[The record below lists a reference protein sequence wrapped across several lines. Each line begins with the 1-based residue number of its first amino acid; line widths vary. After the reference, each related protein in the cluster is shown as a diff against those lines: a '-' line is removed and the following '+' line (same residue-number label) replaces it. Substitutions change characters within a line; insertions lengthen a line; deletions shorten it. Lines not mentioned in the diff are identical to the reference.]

1 MTLEVEEVV
10 VVVVDMVSELLVLSG
25 NVAMGLLSYDWDQYM
40 EVEEVKKLNDQVTA
54 DEDLDYRP

>member
-1 MTLEVEEVV
+1 MTLEEEVV
-10 VVVVDMVSELLVLSG
+10 VVVGMASELLVLSG

>member
-40 EVEEVKKLNDQVTA
+40 EVEEVKKLNDQVTV
-54 DEDLDYRP
+54 DEDLDCRP